1 MIQKS
6 THFISLLIFLS
17 VFTLPILAQTS
28 DDYCQITSAQTSYEW
43 IDKVAFA
50 DFSNESGNDGGYGDY
65 TELSTDLMQ
74 GKTYEMMLTPGYAA
88 NPYGEHWSIFVD
100 WNGDGDFYDN
110 KEKINTGIGTA
121 ITTVTISLKVPVEA
135 TLGATRLR
143 IMMHYD
149 GMNINSCKQFSW
161 GEVEDYTVNIVAGD
175 GTEDEDIDNTPVDSS
190 GYCLTEGGQTTYEW
204 IDKVT
209 FGDIVN
215 MSGNDG
221 GYGNYMNLSTEVM
234 QGGNYSI
241 TLQPGFNGM
250 VYQEYWSVYIDF
262 NGDGDF
268 KDMNERVV
276 HTFFPKLGEWEKT
289 FNVPLS
295 ATLGETR
302 MRVIMHYGKAAPN
315 ACASLNWG
323 EVEDYSINIIAYDS
337 SMIPEDTDS
346 TGTTDPQQPVLIEYC
361 EMFGQNSA
369 YEWIE
374 SVKVGDTENMSGND
388 SGYGDY
394 TDMVVTLEQGETHQL
409 NLTPGFSAGNYKE
422 NWSIF
427 IDWDGNGDFEEN
439 ELVFKTMFPKMQPIN
454 DALEIPADAPL
465 GSTRMRIAMRYKKGN
480 YVGCGMFGW
489 GEVEDYMVNIIESD
503 GIDNDIIEPD
513 PEPEVEVDSLVFS
526 PEILDNLNL
535 PVDGWNDIGL
545 LANLIDVFF
554 PDFEYWDNPE
564 AVAGLIQLFF
574 PDYDAEA
581 YPDIVDMLM
590 EIYGFM
596 PFPEDSIGMP
606 DMFGESDWM
615 VLNGISMLLEMGE
628 IDFDMWDDPEAVMD
642 LINTLFPDYEVN
654 PEIVV
659 ILMDIY
665 GMFPFPEDTFDMPD
679 FPDDYDWMVLD
690 SIMML
695 AETGGIDFNMWDDPE
710 AITDLI
716 NTVFPDY
723 EVNPEIVVILMDMF
737 NFFPFPEDTFD
748 MPDFPDDYDW
758 MVLDSIMM
766 LAETGGIDFNM
777 WDDPE
782 AITDLINTVFPD
794 YEVNPEI
801 VVILMDMFNFFPFPE
816 DTFDMPDF
824 PDDFSILDSLLMLNQ
839 TGGLDF
845 DMWNDPAAVMDLINT
860 LFPDYDVDPVII
872 DMLVSMFGGFPFLDD
887 SLDIDIDIPDFP
899 FDNDLG
905 DNWQNWLD
913 SIDFVEG
920 YCEMV
925 GTNAN
930 YEWIEQVSLGTLD
943 NTSGTDNGYGNY
955 SDMVVELIQGNEYT
969 ITLTPGFKNLSYPEH
984 WNVFIDFD
992 QDGTF
997 NNDEEWVYVGFNPTS
1012 ETIEATI
1019 TVPEGTALGTTL
1031 MRVVMQYDFDFMFQ
1045 PCGNFSFGE
1054 VEDYTVEIIDGTGK
1068 TQATNNDKTTSN
1080 DLIINTYPNPAS
1092 NWLNIQLEQNT
1103 DNEVDIQLRDIT
1115 GKTVATYRQQA
1126 VAGKNNFRLDLP
1138 TLAAGYYTIHLI
1150 SNDKI
1155 STQKVLIQQK

>member
-642 LINTLFPDYEVN
+642 LINTLFPDY
-654 PEIVV
+654 
-659 ILMDIY
+659 
-665 GMFPFPEDTFDMPD
+665 
-679 FPDDYDWMVLD
+679 
-690 SIMML
+690 
-695 AETGGIDFNMWDDPE
+695 
-710 AITDLI
+710 
-716 NTVFPDY
+716 
-723 EVNPEIVVILMDMF
+723 
-737 NFFPFPEDTFD
+737 
-748 MPDFPDDYDW
+748 
-758 MVLDSIMM
+758 
-766 LAETGGIDFNM
+766 
-777 WDDPE
+777 
-782 AITDLINTVFPD
+782 
-794 YEVNPEI
+794 
-801 VVILMDMFNFFPFPE
+801 
-816 DTFDMPDF
+816 
-824 PDDFSILDSLLMLNQ
+824 
-839 TGGLDF
+839 
-845 DMWNDPAAVMDLINT
+845 
-860 LFPDYDVDPVII
+860 DVDPVII